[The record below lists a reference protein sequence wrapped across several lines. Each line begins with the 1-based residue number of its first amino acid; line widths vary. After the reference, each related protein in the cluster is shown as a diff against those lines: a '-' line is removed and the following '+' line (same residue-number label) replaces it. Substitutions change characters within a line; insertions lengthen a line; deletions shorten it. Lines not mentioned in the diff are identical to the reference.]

1 MGFPFFTRKRSRE
14 EILAEAE
21 RVFGENPS
29 LEEAAR
35 HLDRELSR
43 KYAPQFDLI
52 RQASGEIQR
61 RIEAGEVDRQ
71 SGEAAKG
78 QMALQVA
85 QAFKAEKT
93 ELLHGFEEGLRHFER
108 GEWEAAFA
116 AFSRTASGSPLPP
129 AHLALANTADRMDAT
144 TADTPDPEIHYAAA
158 LESCRSLPEEREGL
172 GTVLVQTALY
182 HRKRGNPDRALPLL
196 REALY
201 LFKNLGDRE
210 KTSRIKNL
218 IRITPG

>member
-1 MGFPFFTRKRSRE
+1 MGFPFFNRKRSSE

-21 RVFGENPS
+21 RLFGGNPS
-29 LEEAAR
+29 IEEAAR

-71 SGEAAKG
+71 AGEAAKA

-85 QAFKAEKT
+85 QAFKAEKA
-93 ELLHGFEEGLRHFER
+93 ELLHGFEEGLRHFGR

-116 AFSRTASGSPLPP
+116 AFSRTASGLPLPP
-129 AHLALANTADRMDAT
+129 IHLALANTAAHIDA
-144 TADTPDPEIHYAAA
+144 ASPGSPDPGVHYEAA
-158 LESCRSLPEEREGL
+158 LETFRTFPKEKPGL
-172 GTVLVQTALY
+172 GTALVQAALF
-182 HRKRGNPDRALPLL
+182 HRKRGNPDRGLPLL
-196 REALY
+196 RESLD

-210 KTSRIKNL
+210 KTCLVKDL
-218 IRITPG
+218 IRLF